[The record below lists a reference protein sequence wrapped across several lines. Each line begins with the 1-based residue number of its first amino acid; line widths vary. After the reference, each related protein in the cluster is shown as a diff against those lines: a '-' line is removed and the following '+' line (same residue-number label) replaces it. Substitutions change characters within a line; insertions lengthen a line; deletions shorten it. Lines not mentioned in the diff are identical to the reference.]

1 MTDHIDNLKS
11 DIVNLEDNVS
21 KLENIKEESL
31 NKLNILTKFFKEQEK
46 EYLQYVICIIDDFY
60 YC

>member
-21 KLENIKEESL
+21 KLEKIKEESL
-31 NKLNILTKFFKEQEK
+31 NKLNILTKFFKDQEK